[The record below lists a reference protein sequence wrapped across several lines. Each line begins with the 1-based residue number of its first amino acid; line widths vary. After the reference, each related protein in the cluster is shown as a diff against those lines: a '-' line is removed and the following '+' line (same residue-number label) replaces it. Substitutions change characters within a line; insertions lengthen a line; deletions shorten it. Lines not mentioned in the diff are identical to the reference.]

1 MRKLLV
7 LFIVAGFFAA
17 LVSCS
22 DSKKEEEDD
31 DLYNTPD
38 SNETGDETADEEEQ
52 SNDPDEDDVT
62 PVPDEDDVTPVH
74 DEDEIVPVPDED
86 DVNVP
91 DEDDELDADET
102 GDDDEL
108 DDSDHKPVPVECA
121 EGEVGLI
128 IKSFYKDGMD
138 DVDGGGIVNRDPAGT
153 ATTDPDATC
162 YIKDTVVTLT
172 VVPDVGFDFFA
183 WKGKNAGKVTG
194 DFPTYSV
201 TMDSY
206 ITLRAQFAP
215 EQ

>member
-7 LFIVAGFFAA
+7 LFVIAGFFAA

-62 PVPDEDDVTPVH
+62 PVPDEDDVTPVP
-74 DEDEIVPVPDED
+74 DEDDVNVPDED

-91 DEDDELDADET
+91 DEDDVLDADET
-102 GDDDEL
+102 GDHDEL

-121 EGEVGLI
+121 EGEVGLT

-172 VVPDVGFDFFA
+172 VVPDAGFDFLA

-201 TMDSY
+201 TLDTFV
-206 ITLRAQFAP
+206 TLRAQFAP

>member
-7 LFIVAGFFAA
+7 LFIVAGFLAA

-31 DLYNTPD
+31 DFYNTPD
-38 SNETGDETADEEEQ
+38 NNQTDDEEQ
-52 SNDPDEDDVT
+52 SNDPDEDEITPKPDEEDFT
-62 PVPDEDDVTPVH
+62 PVPDEDDIT
-74 DEDEIVPVPDED
+74 PVPDED

-91 DEDDELDADET
+91 DEDSELDADEA
-102 GDDDEL
+102 GDDDEI

-121 EGEVGLI
+121 EGEVSLI

-138 DVDGGGIVNRDPAGT
+138 DVVGGGTVNRNPAGT
-153 ATTDPDATC
+153 ATTDPDAKC

-172 VVPDVGFDFFA
+172 VVPDVGFDFLA

-201 TMDSY
+201 TLDTFV
-206 ITLRAQFAP
+206 TLRAQF
-215 EQ
+215 EQEQ